1 MLEQMPG
8 SVISLASANAA
19 SVIPETKEASY
30 KEEGEMRLRRYL
42 RMVQETKAQSNKRD
56 KEGRAEKLC

>member
-1 MLEQMPG
+1 MVLEQMPG

-56 KEGRAEKLC
+56 KEE

>member
-56 KEGRAEKLC
+56 KEE